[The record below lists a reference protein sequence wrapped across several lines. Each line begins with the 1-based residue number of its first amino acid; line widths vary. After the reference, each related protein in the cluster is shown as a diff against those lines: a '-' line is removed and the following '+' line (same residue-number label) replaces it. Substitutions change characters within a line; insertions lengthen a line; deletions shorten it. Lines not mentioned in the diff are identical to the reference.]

1 VASALASRRR
11 RVDRGGLYRPV
22 WDALQPRYATGIL
35 DSVDEEVGIYRD
47 EVLDI
52 IGGLADISSDTI
64 QTLAILRGDDEEDHE
79 EEEDDA

>member
-1 VASALASRRR
+1 M
-11 RVDRGGLYRPV
+11 
-22 WDALQPRYATGIL
+22 QPRCATGIL
-35 DSVDEEVGIYRD
+35 DIVDEEVGIYRD

-64 QTLAILRGDDEEDHE
+64 QILAILRGDDEEDHE

>member
-1 VASALASRRR
+1 
-11 RVDRGGLYRPV
+11 
-22 WDALQPRYATGIL
+22 LQPRDATGIL
-35 DSVDEEVGIYRD
+35 DSVDEELGIYRD

-64 QTLAILRGDDEEDHE
+64 QILAILRGDDEEGHE